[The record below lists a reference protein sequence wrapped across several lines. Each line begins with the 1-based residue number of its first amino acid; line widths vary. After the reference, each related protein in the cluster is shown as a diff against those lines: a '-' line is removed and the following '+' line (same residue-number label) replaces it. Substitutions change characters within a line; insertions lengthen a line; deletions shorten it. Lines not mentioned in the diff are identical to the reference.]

1 MKYKRMIFS
10 VLVAFSTVPLYA
22 VDIDEICMRNTL
34 TMLSINQDKDG
45 VVTENDT
52 SRRSWAVDFDYNMFS
67 DNSSRYASEIVGHT
81 ACVDISVK
89 SALAG
94 NNSNAGTATPG
105 DANTY
110 LRVEDY
116 DTGVHCWCK
125 MSGPVTS
132 YWVYLKTYDSA
143 SACDS
148 DCNTYCVNGFANNSE
163 MSNGRLMR
171 HAIYNAIW

>member
-1 MKYKRMIFS
+1 MIKKITCAYLMILS
-10 VLVAFSTVPLYA
+10 CSCAYA

-34 TMLSINQDKDG
+34 TMLVIDQDKNG
-45 VVTENDT
+45 TISENNAST
-52 SRRSWAVDFDYNMFS
+52 RSWAVEFDYNMFS
-67 DNSSRYASEIVGHT
+67 DNSSRYASEIVGNT
-81 ACVDISVK
+81 ACIDISVK

-94 NNSNAGTATPG
+94 NNSNAGAATPG

-116 DTGVHCWCK
+116 DTGTHCWCK

-143 SACDS
+143 DTCASECTS
-148 DCNTYCVNGFANNSE
+148 YCVNGFANNSE

-171 HAIYNAIW
+171 TAIYNAIW

>member
-1 MKYKRMIFS
+1 MKSKRFLWCWTA
-10 VLVAFSTVPLYA
+10 VLISGPTYA

-34 TMLSINQDKDG
+34 TMLVINTDVDG
-45 VVTENDT
+45 TVLENDT
-52 SRRSWAVDFDYNMFS
+52 STRSWVAGFDYNLFS
-67 DNSSRYASEIVGHT
+67 DNNSMYADEIMGNT

-94 NNSNAGTATPG
+94 NNSNAGAAVPG

-116 DTGVHCWCK
+116 DTGTNCWCK

-132 YWVYLKTYDSA
+132 YWVFLKTYDSA
-143 SACDS
+143 DLCNSE
-148 DCNTYCVNGFANNSE
+148 CNTYCVNGFAANSQ

-171 HAIYNAIW
+171 DAIYNAIW

>member
-1 MKYKRMIFS
+1 MKRFALFMCGAS
-10 VLVAFSTVPLYA
+10 LLTSRVYA

-34 TMLSINQDKDG
+34 TMLTIDTTKDG
-45 VVTENDT
+45 VVTENDAI
-52 SRRSWAVDFDYNMFS
+52 SRSWAVDFDYNLFS
-67 DNSSRYASEIVGHT
+67 DNSSRSASEIVGNT
-81 ACVDISVK
+81 ACVEISVK

-94 NNSNAGTATPG
+94 NNSNAGTASPG

-116 DTGVHCWCK
+116 DTGTNCWCK

-132 YWVYLKTYDSA
+132 YWVYLKTYDDADACA
-143 SACDS
+143 SECTS
-148 DCNTYCVNGFANNSE
+148 YCANGFANNTD

-171 HAIYNAIW
+171 SAIYNAIW